1 MITAEIPFD
10 LSLLATAVEATNMS
24 FIIADHTVPD
34 DPIIFC
40 NTAFERLTGYRREEI
55 LGHNCRFLQG
65 DDRNQRALDT
75 LRSAIKTGTDC
86 SLVLRN
92 YRKDGTPFKNE
103 LVISP
108 VRNAADAV
116 THLIGIQ
123 RDLAAAN
130 LPHELTDQ
138 FHHEWRTPLTVVK
151 TTLQILQQRGLT
163 VDPEFLNRS
172 LEAAIRA
179 IDRLEALAR
188 RQH

>member
-1 MITAEIPFD
+1 
-10 LSLLATAVEATNMS
+10 MS

-75 LRSAIKTGTDC
+75 LRSAIKTGADC

-92 YRKDGTPFKNE
+92 YQKDGTPFKNE

-123 RDLAAAN
+123 RDLAAAICPMN
-130 LPHELTDQ
+130 SPISSIMSGVRRSPWL
-138 FHHEWRTPLTVVK
+138 K
-151 TTLQILQQRGLT
+151 QRY
-163 VDPEFLNRS
+163 RS
-172 LEAAIRA
+172 CSSAG
-179 IDRLEALAR
+179 
-188 RQH
+188 